1 MNLISIVI
9 PTLDEEENIE
19 SLIAEIT
26 IQFLE
31 KKYNYEIIVIDNCS
45 KDNTVKIVKK
55 LIEKNKN
62 IKLIVNSRNFGH
74 LRSPFYGIL
83 QAKGDAVILINADF
97 QDPPKLINELISK
110 WETGCEIVLLQK
122 TKSDEN
128 KIKFFIRNMFY
139 KILNSISENNMT
151 INTTGSGIFDKK
163 IIDQLK
169 KINDPYPYFRGLL
182 SEIEPNIHLLKFKQP
197 ERKHGKT
204 KNNFFTLYDVGM
216 LGLVKHSKIPL
227 RVMTISGLIISLL
240 SLSIALIFFILK
252 LFNWYNYSMGI
263 APMLIGIFAFGGFQ
277 LFFLG
282 LLGEYIIVIL
292 QHVRNLPLVI
302 EKERINFE
310 D

>member
-26 IQFLE
+26 NQFLE
-31 KKYNYEIIVIDNCS
+31 QKYDYEIIVIDNCS
-45 KDNTVKIVKK
+45 RDNTVKKVKN
-55 LIEKNKN
+55 LIELNKK

-74 LRSPFYGIL
+74 LRSPFYGL
-83 QAKGDAVILINADF
+83 MQAKGDAVILINADF
-97 QDPPKLINELISK
+97 QDPPALISELIKK
-110 WETGCEIVLLQK
+110 WKTGSEIVLLQK
-122 TKSDEN
+122 TESDEN
-128 KIKFFIRNMFY
+128 KIKFFFRNMFY
-139 KILNSISENNMT
+139 KILSSISENKMT

-163 IIDQLK
+163 IINQLK

-182 SEIEPNIHLLKFKQP
+182 SEIGPKINLLQFKQP
-197 ERKHGKT
+197 ERKRGKT

-227 RVMTISGLIISLL
+227 RVMTITGLIISLL
-240 SLSIALIFFILK
+240 SLIIATIFLILK
-252 LFNWYNYSMGI
+252 LFNWYNYTMGI

-302 EKERINFE
+302 ERERVNFE

>member
-1 MNLISIVI
+1 MNLISVVI

-26 IQFLE
+26 NQFLE
-31 KKYNYEIIVIDNCS
+31 QKYDYEIIVIDNCS
-45 KDNTVKIVKK
+45 RDNTVKKVKNLIK
-55 LIEKNKN
+55 LNKK

-74 LRSPFYGIL
+74 LRSPFYGL
-83 QAKGDAVILINADF
+83 MQAKGDAVVLINADF
-97 QDPPKLINELISK
+97 QDPPELISELIKK
-110 WETGCEIVLLQK
+110 WKTGSEIVLLQK
-122 TKSDEN
+122 TESDEN
-128 KIKFFIRNMFY
+128 KIKFFFRNMFY
-139 KILNSISENNMT
+139 KILNSISENKMT

-163 IIDQLK
+163 IINQLK

-182 SEIEPNIHLLKFKQP
+182 SEIGPEISLLQFKQP
-197 ERKHGKT
+197 ERKRGKT
-204 KNNFFTLYDVGM
+204 KNNFFTLYDIGM

-227 RVMTISGLIISLL
+227 RVMTVTGLIISLL
-240 SLSIALIFFILK
+240 SLTIAIIFLILK
-252 LFNWYNYSMGI
+252 LFNWYNYTMGV

-302 EKERINFE
+302 EKERVNFE

>member
-26 IQFLE
+26 NQFLE
-31 KKYNYEIIVIDNCS
+31 QKYDYEIIVIDNCS
-45 KDNTVKIVKK
+45 KDNTVKKVKN
-55 LIEKNKN
+55 LIELNKK

-74 LRSPFYGIL
+74 LRSPFYGL
-83 QAKGDAVILINADF
+83 MQAKGDAVVLINADF
-97 QDPPKLINELISK
+97 QDPPTLISELIKK
-110 WETGCEIVLLQK
+110 WKTGSEIVLLQK
-122 TKSDEN
+122 TESDEN
-128 KIKFFIRNMFY
+128 KIKFFFRNMFY
-139 KILNSISENNMT
+139 KILSSISENKMT

-163 IIDQLK
+163 IINQLK

-182 SEIEPNIHLLKFKQP
+182 SEIGPKINLLQFKQP
-197 ERKHGKT
+197 ERKRGKT

-227 RVMTISGLIISLL
+227 RVMTITGLIISLL
-240 SLSIALIFFILK
+240 SLIIATIFLILK
-252 LFNWYNYSMGI
+252 LFNWYNYTMGI

-302 EKERINFE
+302 EKERVNFE

>member
-1 MNLISIVI
+1 MNLISVVI

-26 IQFLE
+26 NQFIE
-31 KKYNYEIIVIDNCS
+31 QKYDYEIIVIDNCS
-45 KDNTVKIVKK
+45 KDNTVKKVKN
-55 LIEKNKN
+55 LIEFNKK

-74 LRSPFYGIL
+74 LRSPFYGL
-83 QAKGDAVILINADF
+83 MQAKGDAVILINADF
-97 QDPPKLINELISK
+97 QDPPALISELIKK
-110 WETGCEIVLLQK
+110 WQTGSEIVLLQK
-122 TKSDEN
+122 TESDEN
-128 KIKFFIRNMFY
+128 KVKFFFRNMFY
-139 KILNSISENNMT
+139 KILNSISENKMT

-163 IIDQLK
+163 IINQLK

-182 SEIEPNIHLLKFKQP
+182 SEIGPKISLLQFKQP
-197 ERKHGKT
+197 QRLSGKT

-240 SLSIALIFFILK
+240 SLIIALIFLILK
-252 LFNWYNYSMGI
+252 LFNWYNYSMGV

-302 EKERINFE
+302 EKERVNFE

>member
-9 PTLDEEENIE
+9 PTLDEEDNIE
-19 SLIAEIT
+19 GLIAEIT
-26 IQFLE
+26 NQFLE
-31 KKYNYEIIVIDNCS
+31 QKYDYEIIVIDNCS
-45 KDNTVKIVKK
+45 GDNTVKKVKN
-55 LIEKNKN
+55 LIEKNKK

-83 QAKGDAVILINADF
+83 QARGDAVILINADF
-97 QDPPKLINELISK
+97 QDPPRLIGELINK
-110 WETGCEIVLLQK
+110 WKTGCEIVLLQK
-122 TKSDEN
+122 IKSDEN

-139 KILNSISENNMT
+139 KILNSISENKMT
-151 INTTGSGIFDKK
+151 TNTTGSGIFDKK
-163 IIDQLK
+163 IINQLK

-182 SEIEPNIHLLKFKQP
+182 SEIGPKISLLEFKQP
-197 ERKHGKT
+197 ERKHGTT
-204 KNNFFTLYDVGM
+204 KNNFFTLYDLGM

-227 RVMTISGLIISLL
+227 RLMTISGLIISLV
-240 SLSIALIFFILK
+240 SLAIALIFFILK
-252 LFNWYNYSMGI
+252 LFNWYNYSIGI

-302 EKERINFE
+302 EKERINF
-310 D
+310 DD

>member
-1 MNLISIVI
+1 MNLISVVI

-26 IQFLE
+26 NQFLE
-31 KKYNYEIIVIDNCS
+31 QKYDYEIIVIDNCS
-45 KDNTVKIVKK
+45 RDNTVKKVKNLIK
-55 LIEKNKN
+55 LNKK

-74 LRSPFYGIL
+74 LRSPFYGL
-83 QAKGDAVILINADF
+83 MQAKGDAVVLINADF
-97 QDPPKLINELISK
+97 QDPPGLISELIKK
-110 WETGCEIVLLQK
+110 WKTGSEIVLLQK
-122 TKSDEN
+122 TESDEN
-128 KIKFFIRNMFY
+128 KIKFFFRNMFY
-139 KILNSISENNMT
+139 KILNSISENKMT

-163 IIDQLK
+163 IINQLK

-182 SEIEPNIHLLKFKQP
+182 SEIGPEISLIQFKQP
-197 ERKHGKT
+197 ERKRGKT
-204 KNNFFTLYDVGM
+204 KNNFFTLYDIGM

-227 RVMTISGLIISLL
+227 RVMTVTGLIISLL
-240 SLSIALIFFILK
+240 SLTIAIIFLILK
-252 LFNWYNYSMGI
+252 LFNWYNYTMGV

-302 EKERINFE
+302 EKERVNFE